1 MQGCDDIAPS
11 PLFGLN
17 SDKGKGRS
25 GTNGNRSE
33 QNIDPPANGDNL
45 GSAAIAGGVIGLV
58 LGGPLLAVAGAAGI
72 AVAATT
78 GGAAGDIARASGEI
92 VIAAGDKAKEINQAH
107 NIVGNTRGT
116 VENAWE
122 KTKQYEAKNGIFDGI
137 KDFIKS
143 SVDKTFEYEKE
154 NKIFARMR
162 TAITDGAQFLASR
175 INESS
180 MCSDDSANL
189 HTSDNEGTSNVSK

>member
-1 MQGCDDIAPS
+1 
-11 PLFGLN
+11 
-17 SDKGKGRS
+17 
-25 GTNGNRSE
+25 
-33 QNIDPPANGDNL
+33 
-45 GSAAIAGGVIGLV
+45 
-58 LGGPLLAVAGAAGI
+58 LAVAGAAGI

-92 VIAAGDKAKEINQAH
+92 VVAAGDKAKEINQAH
-107 NIVGNTRGT
+107 NIVENTRGT

-137 KDFIKS
+137 KDFITS

-154 NKIFARMR
+154 NKIFARMM

-175 INESS
+175 ISESS